1 MYVIT
6 TNMGSSQV
14 WSPSQDSQ
22 QAKRAGG
29 PALDEED
36 DRRFDVCF
44 VCLSGCAHACARC
57 SAAARCGRRAT
68 ERAVGDSS
76 AHCLRT
82 CPYRVALVCSE
93 APQAGPQPPS
103 GMGPR

>member
-57 SAAARCGRRAT
+57 SGRGAPRPPRDRA
-68 ERAVGDSS
+68 
-76 AHCLRT
+76 
-82 CPYRVALVCSE
+82 
-93 APQAGPQPPS
+93 S
-103 GMGPR
+103 GKGQQRPLLQDMSLQGCIGLQ